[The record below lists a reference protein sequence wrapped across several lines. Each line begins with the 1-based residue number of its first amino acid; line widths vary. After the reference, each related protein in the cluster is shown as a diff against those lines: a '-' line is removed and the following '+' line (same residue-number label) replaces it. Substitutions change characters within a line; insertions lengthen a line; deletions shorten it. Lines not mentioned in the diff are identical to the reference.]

1 MPSKLL
7 TTNEM
12 ADLYRCTAKTIRVQ
26 VREGVLPEPIR
37 FGPRGHLRFDPIEV
51 ERFLATSL
59 RGRPVDAAQS
69 SGPGSASD
77 ARRDPAHTATE
88 GEQ

>member
-12 ADLYRCTAKTIRVQ
+12 ADLCRCTAKTIRVK

-51 ERFLATSL
+51 ERFLATQP
-59 RGRPVDAAQS
+59 RP
-69 SGPGSASD
+69 SASAGRS
-77 ARRDPAHTATE
+77 ARVGVAVTLYI
-88 GEQ
+88 